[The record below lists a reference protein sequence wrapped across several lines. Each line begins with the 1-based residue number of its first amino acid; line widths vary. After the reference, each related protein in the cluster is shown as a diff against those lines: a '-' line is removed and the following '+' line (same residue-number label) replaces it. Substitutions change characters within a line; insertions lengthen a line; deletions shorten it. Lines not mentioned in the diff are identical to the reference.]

1 MMAVPTHL
9 AIMDVTPDKRGSFE
23 TYAVK
28 LAEALEAAGWRSVQC
43 VGGRP
48 PGWLEAELRRAGAEV
63 LVLSEQPEF
72 EGRAD
77 WPAGLGRDMRMA
89 RLLGRLARVLRPD
102 VVHLHFCVIFSILP
116 LGLWLGGARNIVFTE
131 HISLPIVRRP
141 LARDLAARLRNG
153 LCLRFVRRVL
163 PVSGYVRRRLVES
176 DHVPPAKATVI
187 YNGVDLARF
196 APRRESPAE
205 LRARLGVPPPHHV
218 VTCDGQRIDYK
229 GINNLVDAAH
239 VLRER
244 PDLTV
249 LVAGDGDR
257 RAALEAQVGRLG
269 LAGRVRI
276 LGQRDDVHD
285 ILGASD
291 LFVCPSVWDE
301 ALGYVIL
308 EAMAAGVPVV
318 ASRVGVPEVV
328 RRDRNSSCRRAMPG
342 RSPRMRAPRRPAAPL
357 ADQRR
362 GARRGDFDGAGDH
375 DEWLSPR
382 ELAPAAAR
390 GPADLVD
397 RLYEPATYPRSSS
410 WPPWAL
416 APGAPT
422 GDRRQLPDG
431 RSSRI
436 PGQPGHGASSM
447 QAAVGLVFDPG
458 GDAAPLTAPGQSGAR
473 RSTARA
479 PADSSC
485 GSFLVA
491 GRERLRHGRGF
502 DSIVA
507 RASPTR

>member
-1 MMAVPTHL
+1 MPTHL

-23 TYAVK
+23 SYAVK

-43 VGGRP
+43 VWGRP
-48 PGWLEAELRRAGAEV
+48 PAWLEAELRRAGAEV

-77 WPAGLGRDMRMA
+77 WPAGLGRDVRMA
-89 RLLGRLARVLRPD
+89 RLLRRLARVLRPD

-141 LARDLAARLRNG
+141 LARDLVARLRNR

-163 PVSGYVRRRLVES
+163 PVSGYVRRRLIES
-176 DHVPPAKATVI
+176 DHVPPAKATVL

-205 LRARLGVPPPHHV
+205 LRERLGVPAAHHV
-218 VTCDGQRIDYK
+218 VTYVGQLIDFK
-229 GINNLVDAAH
+229 GINYLIDAAH

-244 PDLTV
+244 ADLTV
-249 LVAGDGDR
+249 LVAGAGDR
-257 RAALEAQVGRLG
+257 RQALEEQVARLG

-318 ASRVGVPEVV
+318 ASRVGGIPEVV
-328 RRDRNSSCRRAMPG
+328 RDGETGLLVPPRDAGALARAIAALLDEPARRAAMG
-342 RSPRMRAPRRPAAPL
+342 RT
-357 ADQRR
+357 
-362 GARRGDFDGAGDH
+362 ARRAIEETFSMERAIDGTVA
-375 DEWLSPR
+375 LYR
-382 ELAPAAAR
+382 ELAGAA
-390 GPADLVD
+390 
-397 RLYEPATYPRSSS
+397 
-410 WPPWAL
+410 
-416 APGAPT
+416 
-422 GDRRQLPDG
+422 
-431 RSSRI
+431 
-436 PGQPGHGASSM
+436 
-447 QAAVGLVFDPG
+447 
-458 GDAAPLTAPGQSGAR
+458 
-473 RSTARA
+473 
-479 PADSSC
+479 
-485 GSFLVA
+485 
-491 GRERLRHGRGF
+491 
-502 DSIVA
+502 
-507 RASPTR
+507 